1 MQGLYGMDL
10 VNYITSAAVVVAP
23 LHYSGRTFPTYLRI
37 SMCLRHGVP
46 VVAEYGGD
54 AADRQEHLMS
64 ALGGVYLVSYD
75 ELPDKALEVAR
86 QPRLWRLTETEAQR
100 WTAFSAA
107 AVAWDGSFGGLEEL
121 FVADRY
127 L

>member
-1 MQGLYGMDL
+1 MY
-10 VNYITSAAVVVAP
+10 VP
-23 LHYSGRTFPTYLRI
+23 LFYRGRTFPTYLRI

-46 VVAEYGGD
+46 VVAEYGGE